1 MTAHSPQAE
10 DLKKELGATL
20 DARRELGPEYEAAL
34 VESFVE
40 KVDTQVRRR
49 LAEERLSATRGGSP
63 DPAVTA
69 VGNFGERFGFAV
81 ITLVLAIPLS
91 AIAAT
96 QAHLS
101 GLLVAWAGILGVNF
115 IHASRKGL
123 GSRGKGPAE

>member
-1 MTAHSPQAE
+1 MTAHSPQVE

-49 LAEERLSATRGGSP
+49 LAEERLLAARGGSP

-81 ITLVLAIPLS
+81 ITLVLAVPLS

-101 GLLVAWAGILGVNF
+101 GLLVCWAGILGVNF
-115 IHASRKGL
+115 IHASKRGL
-123 GSRGKGPAE
+123 GGRGKDRTD